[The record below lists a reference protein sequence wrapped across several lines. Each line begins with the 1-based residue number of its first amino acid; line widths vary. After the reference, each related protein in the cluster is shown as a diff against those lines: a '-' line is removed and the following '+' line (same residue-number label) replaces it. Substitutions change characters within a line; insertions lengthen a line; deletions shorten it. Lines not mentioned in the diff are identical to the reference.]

1 MQVVDDR
8 TAYLVPP
15 EPEALGDGLAELLGD
30 SALRERLASQAKAY
44 VQQEFT
50 PEAAE
55 RKLDSFYSAM
65 ESKASG
71 AIS

>member
-15 EPEALGDGLAELLGD
+15 EPEPLGDGLAELLGD
-30 SALRERLASQAKAY
+30 SALRESL
-44 VQQEFT
+44 
-50 PEAAE
+50 AAE
-55 RKLDSFYSAM
+55 RKLNSYYSTM